1 LKISEDS
8 NTSNSKPHKLTL
20 NRIAYISKL
29 STIIEYI
36 KERSIPLIPDLLDFV
51 KEEGPTFV
59 LAALGQ
65 IVPVSDYLYKNC
77 AEEGYSLLIKSICPF
92 LQEHIFSNEAD
103 VRTLSR
109 SRLGDIAPLLTEDD
123 RNYQVLP
130 VCLNLVHDE
139 NENENKV
146 AGLKLLG

>member
-1 LKISEDS
+1 M
-8 NTSNSKPHKLTL
+8 
-20 NRIAYISKL
+20 
-29 STIIEYI
+29 
-36 KERSIPLIPDLLDFV
+36 
-51 KEEGPTFV
+51 
-59 LAALGQ
+59 
-65 IVPVSDYLYKNC
+65 PVSDYLSKNC
-77 AEEGYSLLIKSICPF
+77 GEEGYTVLVKTICVF
-92 LQEHIFSNEAD
+92 LKDHIFSKEAD

-123 RNYQVLP
+123 RNYEVLP